1 MSIEF
6 HWMQRNNWPNNREG
20 LMAMAQEL
28 EKANVTSVLLPY
40 SPEGSDFALNLPAIF
55 HTTKKIRMM
64 LAIAAYS
71 TTPEYLSKT
80 YETLNHHGLGRVD
93 LNLVAGK
100 YEQNKFDMM
109 MEYYPGDT
117 SMIDTHDK
125 RVALTEPW
133 LEQFYRLKHAKNFES
148 KLCVVGSSD
157 TTLRI
162 ADKFAD
168 YIIIG
173 EYQVNDQYLSRLK
186 NTKPILT
193 IDPLILEEG
202 EREEDVRYQEYP
214 FKLPPKH
221 LIKGTHDEVVAQ
233 LREKSDKFG
242 VNDFIVITDQLD
254 LTRIYKVIK
263 ELTGSP
269 TA

>member
-1 MSIEF
+1 
-6 HWMQRNNWPNNREG
+6 MQRNNWPNNRDG
-20 LMAMAQEL
+20 LMAMASEL

-40 SPEGSDFALNLPAIF
+40 SPEGGDFSLYLPAILR
-55 HTTKKIRMM
+55 TTNRIRMM

-80 YETLNHHGLGRVD
+80 YETLSHFGAGRVD

-100 YEQNKFDMM
+100 YEQDKFDMM
-109 MEYYPGDT
+109 VEYYPGDT
-117 SMIDTHDK
+117 SMIDAHDK

-133 LEQFYRLKHAKNFES
+133 LEQFYRLKDAKKFES
-148 KLCVVGSSD
+148 KLCVVGSSE

-173 EYQVNDQYLSRLK
+173 EYQVNDKYLSKLT
-186 NTKPILT
+186 NTRPILT
-193 IDPLILEEG
+193 IDPLILEDG
-202 EREEDVRYQEYP
+202 EHEEDVKYQDYK

-221 LIKGTHDEVVAQ
+221 PIKGTHDEVVAQ
-233 LREKSDKFG
+233 LREKSNKFG
-242 VNDFIVITDQLD
+242 VNDFMVITDQLD